1 MLLQI
6 VRQPDVD
13 EMRRFVETIGGA
25 GLTRDQVRQAR
36 HGKQSK
42 VKGFVFQFGG
52 KSKSYSLTL
61 KFRKG
66 SVSKAELTQALSE
79 AIESLSES

>member
-1 MLLQI
+1 MLLQV

-25 GLTRDQVRQAR
+25 GLNRDQARQVR
-36 HGKQSK
+36 HGKQAK

-52 KSKSYSLTL
+52 KGKQYSLTL

-66 SVSKAELTQALSE
+66 SVSKSEVTQALAE
-79 AIESLSES
+79 AIESLNEK